1 MIKSKTLTQ
10 VLAQACTSGVQ
21 AAILFDLNGSMLAF
35 SGSDMVSN
43 QMVTAIV
50 ANLWSA
56 FESKEPGLLT
66 MLFDFERGRVAASRT
81 SQFVLCVY
89 GEETV
94 PFGMLKCK
102 TEALAQNLT
111 VPMDQVCEAQGQGK

>member
-10 VLAQACTSGVQ
+10 VLAQSLTGGVQ

-35 SGSDMVSN
+35 SGKDMISN

-50 ANLWSA
+50 ANLWSS
-56 FESKEPGLLT
+56 FESKEPGLVT
-66 MLFDFERGRVAASRT
+66 MLFDFEKGRIAATRS

-89 GEETV
+89 GDEAV
-94 PFGMLKCK
+94 PLGMLKSK
-102 TEALAQNLT
+102 AESLAQYLAG
-111 VPMDQVCEAQGQGK
+111 PLDQVCEAQGQGK